1 MFGTNRSYPR
11 TGREGQALLVAVL
24 LMMVILLTGVLFVA
38 IVSYNQEQSA
48 RSSDVVAAQSLAEA
62 GIEWCNTNLINSP
75 QGADWRPPFRA
86 LDPGIFDPAD
96 PDTWPV
102 PPVLGSD
109 GTDYGVYGPLGVEG
123 DEDDYYTDF
132 EIARGWHGEVDAA
145 NPAVYRRF
153 GFVRI
158 PNVNATPTGT
168 GLPSEIAALL
178 GKGHILV
185 RVTYDPDPPYEPNDI
200 LTAGPDTN
208 SGQIKIES
216 IGVVDEQVPVFRKL
230 VAYKPI
236 GLTDYALFVT
246 DSGKSGRPT
255 KLGFEPWTDMDYN
268 GTVGTGD
275 YLGQFFFGPIKVNG
289 TLQLGGSNTDLSP
302 TGSSTF
308 ITLTTQPTQAV
319 AEVPGI
325 NPMVI
330 GGGYLRADRVEA
342 ADSITEPDPANLS
355 TSVIERA
362 ADGSTSAPAQLVPSG
377 TGFSTLSGL
386 IRDGSQSVDAAGFSR
401 ESRPLAAPAAFE
413 NGGAD
418 RYRALSR
425 DSGDVRTLTPSGLVN
440 LGRLGRGRGMYID
453 NVEDRQFVDSSGVS
467 DLDMLIAEWMQQF
480 PEGQY
485 SGQSRG
491 WNATYTTYTPP
502 GVEIV
507 LYPTEEA
514 AREFGTPPIDTS
526 DTPPNSPGT
535 LWWPGHVAGEP
546 GIKITRHDRAWEYVN
561 GGQVRNSDAWT
572 MYIDYPDYP
581 NQVIFAE
588 GNVRIR
594 GVLPARP
601 AGGRDYNLTV
611 VSGGTI
617 YIDGQILSPQDGYG
631 RNPGTGAGYT
641 PGQPVPDE
649 HNTKIAL
656 LARDCVTLNAT
667 RLAPQI
673 VAGDISAAPDD
684 PVNPDPLQQHW
695 ELSAET
701 SGAAYTSWMFGE
713 PVAAGH
719 RVGISVLHT
728 AQDPG
733 PAAMSMSV
741 YDYVGGWTWRPFIF
755 NTAPVDTQGDRFY
768 FVQQGLLTAP
778 ADAANVERA
787 LTPDWGQRVATSPAV
802 PFDIGGYLS
811 DENGGSGM
819 PAYMR
824 SIAISAADP
833 MLAGAGAGSG
843 STEYWLKK
851 WKVYEDDGA
860 GNPTG
865 AIHAKINALIYA
877 ENGCW
882 FVIPGS
888 YYDASRQS
896 TDPAAQ
902 SAFARRMRRYNY
914 DICVRGTI
922 TEAFHAEPEAVRDWS
937 DKWAYPVGA
946 GGWGTIRYEFDESLR
961 RARDQ
966 AITTLSGNQ
975 RVAAAVLAT
984 EQANLPVLPLLP
996 VSPDLVFY
1004 GEGW

>member
-11 TGREGQALLVAVL
+11 TGRKGQALLVAVL

-62 GIEWCNTNLINSP
+62 GIEWCNTNLMNSP
-75 QGADWRPPFRA
+75 LGADWRPPFRA
-86 LDPGIFDPAD
+86 LDPGTFNAAD
-96 PDTWPV
+96 PDTWPI
-102 PPVLGSD
+102 PPVISSD
-109 GTDYGVYGPLGVEG
+109 GATNYGAFGPDGVE
-123 DEDDYYTDF
+123 DTEDDYYSDF
-132 EIARGWHGEVDAA
+132 ERARGWHGEVDAA

-158 PNVNATPTGT
+158 PDVNATPAGT
-168 GLPSEIAALL
+168 GLPTEIAALL

-185 RVTYDPDPPYEPNDI
+185 RVTYDPDPPYEPNDV
-200 LTAGPDTN
+200 LSAGPDN
-208 SGQIKIES
+208 SSGQIKIES
-216 IGVVDEQVPVFRKL
+216 IGVVDQQVPVFRKL

-236 GLTDYALFVT
+236 GLTDHALFVT
-246 DSGKSGRPT
+246 DAGKSGRPT
-255 KLGFEPWTDMDYN
+255 KLGFEPWSDMDYN

-289 TLQLGGSNTDLSP
+289 TLQLGGSNTDGSP
-302 TGSSTF
+302 TGSTNY
-308 ITLTTQPTQAV
+308 ITLTTEPTQAV
-319 AEVPGI
+319 AEVPGL
-325 NPMVI
+325 NSFAI
-330 GGGYLRADRVEA
+330 GGGYLRDDRVEA
-342 ADSITEPDPANLS
+342 ADGITEPDPANLS
-355 TSVIERA
+355 TSVIERG
-362 ADGSTSAPAQLVPSG
+362 ADGTTTAPAQLIPSG
-377 TGFSTLSGL
+377 AGFSTLGGL
-386 IRDGSQSVDAAGFSR
+386 VRDGSQSVDGSGFSR
-401 ESRPLAAPAAFE
+401 DSRPLAAPAAFE

-418 RYRALSR
+418 RYRALTR

-440 LGRLGRGRGMYID
+440 LGRLGRGRGLYVD
-453 NVEDRQFVDSSGVS
+453 NVEDRQFVDGAGVC

-480 PEGQY
+480 PAGGHSQ
-485 SGQSRG
+485 QSQG
-491 WNATYTTYTPP
+491 WNAIYTTYTPP

-507 LYPTEEA
+507 LYPTEDA
-514 AREFGTPPIDTS
+514 TREFNSSRPIDNS
-526 DTPPNSPGT
+526 ETPPNSPGT
-535 LWWPGHVAGEP
+535 LWWPGHVGGEP
-546 GIKITRHDRAWEYVN
+546 GIKITRHDRAWEYVA
-561 GGQVRNSDAWT
+561 GGQVRTSNEWT
-572 MYIDYPDYP
+572 MYIDYPSYP

-588 GNVRIR
+588 GNIRIR

-656 LARDCVTLNAT
+656 LAKDCVCLNAT
-667 RLAPQI
+667 RLAPQT
-673 VAGDISAAPDD
+673 VAGDIAAAPDD

-695 ELSAET
+695 ELSPET
-701 SGAAYTSWMFGE
+701 SGAAYSSWMFGE

-719 RVGISVLHT
+719 RVGISMLHT

-733 PAAMSMSV
+733 PAAMSMSI
-741 YDYVGGWTWRPFIF
+741 YNYTGTGWNWVPFDF
-755 NTAPVDTQGDRFY
+755 DPAGTHSDRFL
-768 FVQQGLLTAP
+768 FVQPGIVTPAP
-778 ADAANVERA
+778 YVENA
-787 LTPDWGQRVATSPAV
+787 LTPDWGQRVATNPAV
-802 PFDIGGYLS
+802 PFDISGYLS
-811 DENGGSGM
+811 DELGGSGM
-819 PAYMR
+819 PGYMR

-833 MLAGAGAGSG
+833 LAANIGAGGGA
-843 STEYWLKK
+843 TEYWLKK

-882 FVIPGS
+882 FVIPGA
-888 YYDASRQS
+888 YYDPSRQY
-896 TDPAAQ
+896 TDAAAQ
-902 SAFARRMRRYNY
+902 TAFARRMRRYNY

-946 GGWGTIRYEFDESLR
+946 TGWGTIRYEFDESLR

-975 RVAAAVLAT
+975 RVAAAVLST
-984 EQANLPVLPLLP
+984 EQANLPVLPALP

-1004 GEGW
+1004 GEAR